1 MAEARRCRHCGAAFD
16 TDGELEDHLQRVH
29 NEGGP

>member
-1 MAEARRCRHCGAAFD
+1 MAPARCQHCGAEFK

-29 NEGGP
+29 EEGGP